1 MRVGFD
7 LDGVWYDFRK
17 AHSDFEVGRGN
28 THCTL
33 DACDP
38 GWDYFA
44 GWGMDFD
51 AWMKSYTEGVDS
63 GALLRDGDPMPGA
76 VWSSRRLA
84 ELGHTVHIVTDRSVG
99 TELGASSRAT
109 AAWLAEHGFVFHS
122 LTFSADKTVVPVD
135 VFIEDRLKNADALNA
150 AGTPCYLI
158 NRSWNG
164 PADDDRLRVDT
175 LAGFVAAITEEPP
188 LHVAERNFL
197 I

>member
-7 LDGVWYDFRK
+7 MDGVLYDFRA
-17 AHSDFEVGRGN
+17 AHSRFEIDRGN
-28 THCTL
+28 ALCTVEN
-33 DACDP
+33 CDP

-51 AWMKSYTEGVDS
+51 AWMESYTQGVEA
-63 GALLRDGDPMPGA
+63 GVLLRYGDPLPGA
-76 VWSSRRLA
+76 VWATQRLA
-84 ELGHTVHIVTDRSVG
+84 ELGHTVHLVTDRSVG
-99 TELGASSRAT
+99 ITPGISSRHT
-109 AAWLAEHGFVFHS
+109 AAWLADHGFVFHS

-158 NRSWNG
+158 NRTWNG

-175 LAGFVAAITEEPP
+175 LEGFVAAITEEPAW
-188 LHVAERNFL
+188 L
-197 I
+197 